1 VRILHTES
9 SLGWGGQEMR
19 IVAEAA
25 GFAARGAD
33 VTIAAPEEAAIL
45 ARAAERGVC
54 AVALPIARKHP
65 ASLYALRRFLRA
77 RRGRLDVVNTHSSTD
92 TWLTALAVRSLRGAP
107 AFVRTRHL
115 SSALSD
121 NRATRW
127 LYTRAPQHIVVTGER
142 LRDNLHRQFGTP
154 LSHVT
159 SVPTGID
166 LARFRPRDR
175 AQARA
180 AKHLG
185 DGTWIGVLAALRNWK
200 GHAFLLDALAMLA
213 SHPRA
218 PRLLVIGDG
227 PQRRNLERRVADM
240 GLGERVRFEGF
251 RDDPERYLPALD
263 VFVLPS
269 YGDEGVSQ
277 AAMQA
282 MACALPVVVTDVG
295 GMRDAVTPD
304 VTGVMVPARDAAAL
318 AAAIARLLDDAE
330 FARALA
336 ERAHVKAQAE
346 FGLDRMLDRM
356 QTGFERAIAR
366 TSR

>member
-25 GFAARGAD
+25 GFVARGAE
-33 VTIAAPEEAAIL
+33 VTIAAPAEAAIL
-45 ARAAERGVC
+45 ARAAERGLD

-65 ASLYALRRFLRA
+65 ASLRALRRFLRT
-77 RRGRLDVVNTHSSTD
+77 RRGRIDVVNTHSSTD
-92 TWLTALAVRSLRGAP
+92 TWLTALAVRSMRGAP

-115 SSALSD
+115 SSTLST

-142 LRDNLHRQFGTP
+142 LRQNLHRQFGTP

-175 AQARA
+175 AEARV
-180 AKHLG
+180 AKDLAE
-185 DGTWIGVLAALRNWK
+185 GTWIGVVAALRNWK
-200 GHAFLLDALAMLA
+200 GHAYLLDALAALA

-304 VTGVMVPARDAAAL
+304 ETGLMVAPRDAPAL
-318 AAAIARLLDDAE
+318 ASAIARLLDGPE
-330 FARALA
+330 LARALG
-336 ERAHVKAQAE
+336 ERAHAKAHAE

-356 QTGFERAIAR
+356 QAVFERAMAR
-366 TSR
+366 TSS

>member
-33 VTIAAPEEAAIL
+33 VTIAAPAEAAIL
-45 ARAAERGVC
+45 AHAAERGV
-54 AVALPIARKHP
+54 AGIALPIAHKHP
-65 ASLYALRRFLRA
+65 TSLYALRRLLRA
-77 RRGRLDVVNTHSSTD
+77 RRGHLDVVNTHSSTD
-92 TWLTALAVRSLRGAP
+92 TWLTALAVRSMRGAP

-115 SSALSD
+115 SSTLSD

-142 LRDNLHRQFGTP
+142 LRENLHRQFGTP
-154 LSHVT
+154 LTHVT
-159 SVPTGID
+159 SVPTGVD
-166 LARFRPRDR
+166 LARFRPLDR
-175 AQARA
+175 ARARA
-180 AKHLG
+180 AKELA
-185 DGTWIGVLAALRNWK
+185 DGTWIGVVAALRNWK
-200 GHAFLLDALAMLA
+200 GHAYLLDALATLA
-213 SHPRA
+213 RHPRA

-240 GLGERVRFEGF
+240 GLAERVRFEGF
-251 RDDPERYLPALD
+251 RD

-304 VTGVMVPARDAAAL
+304 HTGLMVPPRDANAL
-318 AAAIARLLDDAE
+318 ASAIARLLDDAE
-330 FARALA
+330 LARRLG
-336 ERAHVKAQAE
+336 ERAYAKAQAE

-356 QTGFERAIAR
+356 QTVFERAIAR
-366 TSR
+366 ASS

>member
-25 GFAARGAD
+25 GFAARGAE
-33 VTIAAPEEAAIL
+33 VTIVAPSEAAIL
-45 ARAAERGVC
+45 ARAAEHGLP

-65 ASLYALRRFLRA
+65 ASLLALRGFLRA
-77 RRGRLDVVNTHSSTD
+77 GRGRFDVVNTHSSTD
-92 TWLTALAVRSLRGAP
+92 TWLTALAVRSLRDAP

-115 SSALSD
+115 SSTLSD

-142 LRDNLHRQFGTP
+142 LRENLHRQFGTP
-154 LSHVT
+154 LSRVT

-166 LARFRPRDR
+166 LARFRPHDR
-175 AQARA
+175 AKARA
-180 AKHLG
+180 AKGLP
-185 DGTWIGVLAALRNWK
+185 DGTWIGVVAALRNWK
-200 GHAFLLDALAMLA
+200 GHAYLLDALASLA
-213 SHPRA
+213 RHPRA
-218 PRLLVIGDG
+218 PRLLVIGEG

-240 GLGERVRFEGF
+240 GLRERVRLEGF
-251 RDDPERYLPALD
+251 RDDPEAWLPALD

-277 AAMQA
+277 AVMQA

-295 GMRDAVTPD
+295 GMRDAVTPGE
-304 VTGVMVPARDAAAL
+304 TGLMAPPRDAQAL
-318 AAAIARLLDDAE
+318 AAAIARILDDPAL
-330 FARALA
+330 ARALG
-336 ERAHVKAQAE
+336 ERAHAKAQAA
-346 FGLDRMLDRM
+346 FGLERMLDRM
-356 QTGFERAIAR
+356 QAVFEHAIAQAH
-366 TSR
+366 S

>member
-1 VRILHTES
+1 MRILHTES

-25 GFAARGAD
+25 GFAARGAE
-33 VTIAAPEEAAIL
+33 VTIAAPAEAAIL

-92 TWLTALAVRSLRGAP
+92 TWLTALAVRSMRGAP

-115 SSALSD
+115 SSTLSD

-127 LYTRAPQHIVVTGER
+127 LYTRASQHIVVTGER
-142 LRDNLHRQFGTP
+142 LRENLHRQFGTP
-154 LSHVT
+154 LTRVT

-166 LARFRPRDR
+166 LARFRPLDR
-175 AQARA
+175 AHARA
-180 AKHLG
+180 AKHLA
-185 DGTWIGVLAALRNWK
+185 DGTWIGVVAALRNWK
-200 GHAFLLDALAMLA
+200 GHAYLLDALATLA

-240 GLGERVRFEGF
+240 GLAERVRFEGF
-251 RDDPERYLPALD
+251 RDDPEHYLSALD

-304 VTGVMVPARDAAAL
+304 VTGLMVPPRDAKAL
-318 AAAIARLLDDAE
+318 ASAIARLLDDAE
-330 FARALA
+330 LARRLG
-336 ERAHVKAQAE
+336 ERAYAKAQAE

-356 QTGFERAIAR
+356 QTVFERAIAR
-366 TSR
+366 TSP

>member
-1 VRILHTES
+1 MRIVHTES

-33 VTIAAPEEAAIL
+33 VTIVAPAEAAIL
-45 ARAAERGVC
+45 ERAAACGL
-54 AVALPIARKHP
+54 ATVALPIARKHP

-77 RRGRLDVVNTHSSTD
+77 RRGRIDVVNTHSSTD
-92 TWLTALAVRSLRGAP
+92 TWLTALAVRSLRGPP

-115 SSALSD
+115 SSTLSA

-142 LRDNLHRQFGTP
+142 LRENLHRQFGTP
-154 LSHVT
+154 LARVT

-166 LARFRPRDR
+166 LARFRPRER
-175 AQARA
+175 GEARL
-180 AKHLG
+180 AKGLAE
-185 DGTWIGVLAALRNWK
+185 GTWIGVVAALRNWK
-200 GHAFLLDALAMLA
+200 GHAYLLDALALLA
-213 SHPRA
+213 SHPHA
-218 PRLLVIGDG
+218 PRLLVLGEG
-227 PQRRNLERRVADM
+227 PQRRNLERRVAAL
-240 GLGERVRFEGF
+240 GLRERVRFEGF

-263 VFVLPS
+263 AFVLPS

-304 VTGVMVPARDAAAL
+304 DTGLMVPPRDVPAL
-318 AAAIARLLDDAE
+318 AAAIARILDDP
-330 FARALA
+330 ALA
-336 ERAHVKAQAE
+336 QRLGTRAHAKAQAE
-346 FGLDRMLDRM
+346 FGLERMLDRM
-356 QTGFERAIAR
+356 QAVFTAAIAEAQR
-366 TSR
+366 

>member
-1 VRILHTES
+1 
-9 SLGWGGQEMR
+9 MR

-33 VTIAAPEEAAIL
+33 VTIAAPADAAIL
-45 ARAAERGVC
+45 ARAAERGLPT
-54 AVALPIARKHP
+54 VALPIARKHP
-65 ASLYALRRFLRA
+65 ASLYALRRFLGTQH
-77 RRGRLDVVNTHSSTD
+77 RRIDVVNTHSSTD
-92 TWLTALAVRSLRGAP
+92 TWLTALAVRSMRGAP

-115 SSALSD
+115 SSTLSG

-142 LRDNLHRQFGTP
+142 LRENLHRQFGTP
-154 LSHVT
+154 LSRVT

-175 AQARA
+175 NEARA
-180 AKHLG
+180 AKGLG
-185 DGTWIGVLAALRNWK
+185 DGAWIGVVAALRNWK
-200 GHAFLLDALAMLA
+200 GHVYLLDALAALA
-213 SHPRA
+213 SHRRA
-218 PRLLVIGDG
+218 PRLLVLGDG
-227 PQRRNLERRVADM
+227 PQRGNLERRVADI
-240 GLGERVRFEGF
+240 GLVERVRFEGF
-251 RDDPERYLPALD
+251 RDDPETYLPALD

-304 VTGVMVPARDAAAL
+304 VTGLMVPPRDAPAL
-318 AAAIARLLDDAE
+318 AAAIARILDDP
-330 FARALA
+330 ALGA
-336 ERAHVKAQAE
+336 SIASRAHAKAHAE

-356 QTGFERAIAR
+356 QAVFERAIAR
-366 TSR
+366 AST